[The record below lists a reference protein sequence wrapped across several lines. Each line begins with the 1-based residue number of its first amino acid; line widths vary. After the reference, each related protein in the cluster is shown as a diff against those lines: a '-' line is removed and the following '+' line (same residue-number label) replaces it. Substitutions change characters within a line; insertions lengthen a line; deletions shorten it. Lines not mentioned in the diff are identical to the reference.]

1 LNFTK
6 IWSYI
11 RDIIPTTLPH
21 RPNTASGP
29 QREAAIV
36 GEVLVGVLWNDH
48 TSYLYEDS
56 RWTPASEKAKSG
68 FDPGTPLNSIHA
80 MISWVTG
87 GKMSL

>member
-1 LNFTK
+1 VGG
-6 IWSYI
+6 
-11 RDIIPTTLPH
+11 R
-21 RPNTASGP
+21 
-29 QREAAIV
+29 IV

-48 TSYLYEDS
+48 TSYLYQDS